1 MKEAAKIWQNSKFMK
16 RKEMKYRFIMERL
29 DKILKLISEIQAP
42 INSSIAPHKGKNYP
56 HTKYVLLSCM

>member
-1 MKEAAKIWQNSKFMK
+1 MK
-16 RKEMKYRFIMERL
+16 RKEDIPDRAVLKFRLIMERL
-29 DKILKLISEIQAP
+29 DKVLTLISEIQAP

>member
-1 MKEAAKIWQNSKFMK
+1 MK

-29 DKILKLISEIQAP
+29 DKILKSISEIQAP

-56 HTKYVLLSCM
+56 HTKYVLLTCM